1 MRERLVVARRELG
14 SLRSEKTI
22 VLALLI
28 QLFIAAFSSFLVVGL
43 VSLYSPNASQ
53 GNYVVSVGVAGN
65 ASDDLAPVVDAD
77 DKRRAVV
84 YGTESA
90 ATRAFTNAEVDALL
104 VATKYPNGRV
114 RVSAYAPE
122 GSFRTTLVV
131 VQLKD
136 ALSAYERQQ
145 RDHLSSRLTKKPLD
159 LPPESSGSPYYGFT
173 YTILVPLLMFLP
185 AFISGS
191 VVADTL
197 SEELERGTF
206 ELLRVTPL
214 SIPEIVDGKAFAMV
228 ALAPAQAALWLAF
241 LAYNGVRVDHPVSM
255 LVLVTGMAAVLVG
268 GGAALA
274 LRLGER
280 RDTQLVYSFGAIA
293 VFGLASLLPESPQNV
308 VAKLAVGSP
317 TSLTYPTV
325 AAVAVAAI
333 GAYALA
339 RRTAAGMT

>member
-1 MRERLVVARRELG
+1 MRDRLVVGRRELA

-22 VLALLI
+22 VLALII

-43 VSLYSPNASQ
+43 VSLYSPSASQ
-53 GNYVVSVGVAGN
+53 GDYVVNVGVAGN
-65 ASDDLAPVVDAD
+65 ASDDLAPVVAND
-77 DKRRAVV
+77 RRNPVL
-84 YGTESA
+84 YENESEGLA
-90 ATRAFTNAEVDALL
+90 AFTTGDVDALL
-104 VATKYPNGRV
+104 LANKYPDGHV
-114 RVSAYAPE
+114 EVSAYAPE

-136 ALSAYERQQ
+136 VLSEYERHL
-145 RDHLSSRLTKKPLD
+145 RDDLSSHLTREPLA
-159 LPPESSGSPYYGFT
+159 LPPESAGSTYYGFT
-173 YTILVPLLMFLP
+173 YTILLPLLMFLP

-214 SIPEIVDGKAFAMV
+214 SVPEIVDGKSLAMI

-241 LAYNGVRVDHPVSM
+241 LGLNGIRVDHPLGI
-255 LVLVTGMAAVLVG
+255 LVLTTALAAVLVG

-280 RDTQLVYSFGAIA
+280 RETQLVYSFGAIG
-293 VFGLASLLPESPQNV
+293 VFALASLLPESPQNV
-308 VAKLAVGSP
+308 VAKLAVGSTTP
-317 TSLTYPTV
+317 LTYPTIV
-325 AAVAVAAI
+325 GFAAAAVACF
-333 GAYALA
+333 ALA
-339 RRTAAGMT
+339 RYVAGGMD